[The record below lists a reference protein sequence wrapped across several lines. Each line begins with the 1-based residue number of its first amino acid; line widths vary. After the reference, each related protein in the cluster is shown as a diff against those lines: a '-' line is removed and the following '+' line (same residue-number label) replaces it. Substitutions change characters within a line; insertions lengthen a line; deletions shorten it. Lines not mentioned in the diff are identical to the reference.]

1 MKEKYKYS
9 HYIEKI
15 LVLGVKLIKRYII
28 EFGLGMDFHG
38 QDVNKAVHKA
48 VLDAISKSCLCG
60 LKEVLGIKDMNK
72 DIVVNVILST
82 TQPEKID
89 KEKIKTYLPVGEVKV
104 QSVSGGLNVPGIF
117 IPEFGDSDNSIE
129 VAIACIEVYIK

>member
-1 MKEKYKYS
+1 M
-9 HYIEKI
+9 
-15 LVLGVKLIKRYII
+15 KLIKRYII

-38 QDVNKAVHKA
+38 QDVNKAAHKA

>member
-1 MKEKYKYS
+1 M
-9 HYIEKI
+9 
-15 LVLGVKLIKRYII
+15 GVKLIKRYII

-38 QDVNKAVHKA
+38 QDVNKAAHKA

-60 LKEVLGIKDMNK
+60 LKEILGIKNMNK

-104 QSVSGGLNVPGIF
+104 QSVSGGFNVPGIF

>member
-1 MKEKYKYS
+1 M
-9 HYIEKI
+9 
-15 LVLGVKLIKRYII
+15 KLIKRYII

-38 QDVNKAVHKA
+38 QDVNKAAHKA

-60 LKEVLGIKDMNK
+60 LKEILGIKDMNK

-117 IPEFGDSDNSIE
+117 IPEFGGSDNSIE